1 MGSPA
6 VSPDEGSCLGHSLAS
21 SLVLGRA
28 IVGLAHVLVRM
39 MPMSLL
45 VLVCCGPGAHARWNM
60 PSSSVGMAGTFA
72 SRASA
77 GLLQKNGPN
86 EEGVLD
92 KKVYGLPFVGKAS
105 TAPIVVEW
113 YGARPSGARSE
124 EPEFDSG
131 MRHSAFGFRL
141 SAFGFR

>member
-45 VLVCCGPGAHARWNM
+45 VLVSRPPSAMLARLVSARTGGIAH
-60 PSSSVGMAGTFA
+60 T
-72 SRASA
+72 
-77 GLLQKNGPN
+77 GL
-86 EEGVLD
+86 
-92 KKVYGLPFVGKAS
+92 
-105 TAPIVVEW
+105 VV
-113 YGARPSGARSE
+113 
-124 EPEFDSG
+124 
-131 MRHSAFGFRL
+131 MKL
-141 SAFGFR
+141 V